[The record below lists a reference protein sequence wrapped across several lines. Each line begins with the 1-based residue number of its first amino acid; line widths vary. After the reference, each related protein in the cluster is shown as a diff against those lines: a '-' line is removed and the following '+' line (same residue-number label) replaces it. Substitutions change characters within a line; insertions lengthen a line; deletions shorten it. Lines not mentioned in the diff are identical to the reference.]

1 LKKIF
6 EISFLKRIIFI
17 CLSIIFGGLIGKLLI
32 GKTFEVILLY
42 SNDVSNFS
50 QILIYIIL
58 AAFSLIFG
66 ILLFK
71 YKYRAN
77 FKEYLFLSFFSALY
91 LTVKIELNIQEV
103 VLWPVWENLGLID
116 CFFVVFFTFLI
127 SSSFWNDR
135 HKKIKVSTNLFLE
148 DRHNGTNDNEESY
161 THLIN
166 QIEPI
171 LFKDHFQSSFS
182 VGIVGSWGIGKSS
195 LINSIERKITQSN
208 RNDIIFLK
216 FSPTLNHNQDQ
227 LINEFFLNL
236 SNQLKY
242 RNGFLSKDL
251 KSYSGKLVELLDK
264 KGLTFL
270 LNALF
275 PDDLSISEYFEK
287 ISKEIEKQDLKII
300 ISIDDLDRLTP
311 DEIYEVLKLIRN
323 TSNFP
328 NTIFLVALDKEYVID
343 AIKGKQDFMDDRFL
357 DKYFQL
363 ELHVSKIPE
372 VKLIDFISNN
382 LELLLERRGCSEI
395 TRKYV
400 SSCIKDPSL
409 SLPEYIQNYRDS
421 KRFINQFLLD
431 YSLINDDLNTQE
443 VDLLDFIRM
452 TIIKLQYPKI
462 FNQFIYNKDLFKNS
476 YSEFIY
482 LKAFIFPD
490 NPQEGTKDRNDLTID
505 DLTIDDLT
513 KESHFPLP
521 LIAEDRN
528 KISRLIKDTFLLMLN
543 ESTITF
549 DQNISPNSLK
559 RESVYRLYFERS
571 LSNHELKLNDF
582 NILFNNNIEILTE
595 KILGFS
601 REKALNLLDKLNDFR
616 PTEES
621 LILKKLTAIQ
631 TCFKITGR
639 LDDENQ
645 ERMENEFLT
654 AYRIYFLSNPGQNLT
669 FILNCLNDDDINN
682 ITRSSILR
690 KLHSDNDLYNMSD
703 ELILEISRNLLIP

>member
-1 LKKIF
+1 MKKIF
-6 EISFLKRIIFI
+6 KISFLKRIIFI

-71 YKYRAN
+71 YKYSAN
-77 FKEYLFLSFFSALY
+77 FKEYLFLFFFTALY
-91 LTVKIELNIQEV
+91 LTVKFELNIHEV

-116 CFFVVFFTFLI
+116 CFVVVLFTFLI
-127 SSSFWNDR
+127 SSSFWNYCYNKNDR
-135 HKKIKVSTNLFLE
+135 STNFFLE
-148 DRHNGTNDNEESY
+148 DSPNGTDDDEESY

-166 QIEPI
+166 QIVPI
-171 LFKDHFQSSFS
+171 LFEDHFQSSFS

-195 LINSIERKITQSN
+195 LIKSIDRKITQFN
-208 RNDIIFLK
+208 RNDIIYFK

-236 SNQLKY
+236 SNSLKY
-242 RNGFLSKDL
+242 RNSFLSKDL
-251 KSYSGKLVELLDK
+251 KIYSGKLVELMDK
-264 KGLTFL
+264 KGLAFL
-270 LNALF
+270 LNTVF
-275 PDDLSISEYFEK
+275 PNDISISEYFDE
-287 ISKEIEKQDLKII
+287 ISREIKKQDLRII

-343 AIKGKQDFMDDRFL
+343 AIKDKQDFMDDRFL

-421 KRFINQFLLD
+421 KRFVNQFLLD
-431 YSLINDDLNTQE
+431 YALVNDDLNTQE

-462 FNQFIYNKDLFKNS
+462 FNQFIYNKDLFQNS

-482 LKAFIFPD
+482 IKAFIFPD
-490 NPQEGTKDRNDLTID
+490 NPEAGTKGRSALTIE
-505 DLTIDDLT
+505 DLT

-549 DQNISPNSLK
+549 DQNITPNSLK

-571 LSNHELKLNDF
+571 LSNHEWKLNDF
-582 NILFNNNIEILTE
+582 NLLFKNNTEILTE
-595 KILGFS
+595 KILGYP
-601 REKALNLLDKLNDFR
+601 RDKVLNLLDKVKDFR
-616 PTEES
+616 PSEEP
-621 LILKKLTAIQ
+621 LILKKLTVIQ
-631 TCFKITGR
+631 TCFKIIGR

-645 ERMENEFLT
+645 ERLENQFLT
-654 AYRIYFLSNPGQNLT
+654 DYRLYFISNPGQNLT
-669 FILNCLNDDDINN
+669 FILNCLNDNDINKV
-682 ITRSSILR
+682 TRSSILR
-690 KLHSDNDLYNMSD
+690 KLHVENDLYNISD
-703 ELILEISRNLLIP
+703 ELILEISRNLLVP